1 MYTQPMILPI
11 NADGTL
17 YVAQDERGEC
27 IGTGTREV
35 CQALIDIVLRAK
47 NAEPVKLSPTQT
59 RANVRAA
66 IVI

>member
-17 YVAQDERGEC
+17 YVAQDERGES

-35 CQALIDIVLRAK
+35 CQALIDIVIRAK
-47 NAEPVKLSPTQT
+47 ALEPLEPSHTLT
-59 RANVRAA
+59 HANVRAA